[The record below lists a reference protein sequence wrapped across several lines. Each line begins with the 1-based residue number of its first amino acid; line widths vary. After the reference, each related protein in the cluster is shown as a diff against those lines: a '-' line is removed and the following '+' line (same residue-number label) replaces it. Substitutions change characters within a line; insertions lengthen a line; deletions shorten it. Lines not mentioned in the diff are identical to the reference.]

1 MASMIRYKI
10 FYNNELSAESYIS
23 GKNRA
28 RYLYLSP
35 KPKKLKYKYRE
46 SLTDQVKSEIDMLN

>member
-1 MASMIRYKI
+1 MNCLLKV
-10 FYNNELSAESYIS
+10 IS
-23 GKNRA
+23 QEKNRA